1 MTETQKIRMLIE
13 EYEELF
19 KVTDFD
25 VAEST
30 KGHWIF
36 CRYNSENKYYDV
48 IAPFETAEELATLM
62 VGELA
67 IDIFSTIDCEP
78 EEQPVFQNF
87 ADNIEMVDSYKP
99 HIKRLLEYLN

>member
-1 MTETQKIRMLIE
+1 MNESQKIKMLIE
-13 EYEELF
+13 EHKAIF
-19 KVTDFD
+19 NATDFD

-36 CRYNSENKYYDV
+36 CRYNSENEYYDV
-48 IAPFETAEELATLM
+48 LTPFETAEELATLM

-67 IDIFSTIDCEP
+67 LDIFATIDCEP
-78 EEQPVFQNF
+78 EEQPVFKNF
-87 ADNIEMVDSYKP
+87 ADDVEMVDSYKP

>member
-1 MTETQKIRMLIE
+1 MNETQKIRKLIKE
-13 EYEELF
+13 HEAIF
-19 KVTDFD
+19 QITDFD

-36 CRYNSENKYYDV
+36 CRYNPVNKYYDV

-67 IDIFSTIDCEP
+67 LDIFTSIDCEP
-78 EEQPVFQNF
+78 EEQPVFENF
-87 ADNIEMVDSYKP
+87 ADHVEMADSYKP
-99 HIKRLLEYLN
+99 HIKRLMEYLN